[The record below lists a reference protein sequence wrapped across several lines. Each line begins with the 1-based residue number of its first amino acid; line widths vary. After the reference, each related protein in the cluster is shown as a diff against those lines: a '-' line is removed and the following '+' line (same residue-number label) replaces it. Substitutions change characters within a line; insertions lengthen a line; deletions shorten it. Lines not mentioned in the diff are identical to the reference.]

1 MPLPAPRAPRP
12 VPHPRF
18 SVLLLLQPRARLMD
32 LPTPR
37 HASPPRFATPR
48 HAPPRPCP
56 ASTSASGELGARRFR
71 ERRVE
76 LVLAA
81 FGMAA
86 FSGPAGPILSLN
98 PQEDA
103 EFQKEVAQVR
113 KRITQVSRHPGPG
126 CERGRRTGSR
136 GYLGLRG
143 SPPGLPL
150 PSRTPSLLPEYP

>member
-1 MPLPAPRAPRP
+1 
-12 VPHPRF
+12 
-18 SVLLLLQPRARLMD
+18 MD

-126 CERGRRTGSR
+126 CERGRRTGSS

-150 PSRTPSLLPEYP
+150 PLRTPSLLPEYP